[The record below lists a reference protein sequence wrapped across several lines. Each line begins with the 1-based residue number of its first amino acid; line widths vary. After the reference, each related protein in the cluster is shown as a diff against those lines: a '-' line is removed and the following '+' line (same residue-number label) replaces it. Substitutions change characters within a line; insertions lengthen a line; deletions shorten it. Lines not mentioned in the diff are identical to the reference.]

1 MLATK
6 NILAD
11 ITHQQWVSSSFI
23 VKYFSPRKTEHVEAM
38 ELENVGCVAVT
49 TNGLANYSSAEWSIG
64 W

>member
-6 NILAD
+6 NILED
-11 ITHQQWVSSSFI
+11 ITHQQSISSSFI
-23 VKYFSPRKTEHVEAM
+23 VKYFTPQKTEHVEAV

-49 TNGLANYSSAEWSIG
+49 TNGLANDSSAEWSIG

>member
-11 ITHQQWVSSSFI
+11 ITHKQSLSNNFI
-23 VKYFSPRKTEHVEAM
+23 VKYFTPRKTEHVEVV

-49 TNGLANYSSAEWSIG
+49 TNGLANDSSTE
-64 W
+64 

>member
-11 ITHQQWVSSSFI
+11 ITHQQSVSNGFI

-38 ELENVGCVAVT
+38 KLENVGCVAVT
-49 TNGLANYSSAEWSIG
+49 TNGLANDSSVE
-64 W
+64 

>member
-11 ITHQQWVSSSFI
+11 ITHQQSVSSSFI

>member
-6 NILAD
+6 NILGD
-11 ITHQQWVSSSFI
+11 ITHQQSVSSSFI

-49 TNGLANYSSAEWSIG
+49 TNGLANYSSAE
-64 W
+64 